1 MEISAWLTW
10 VQGLHLSSRRPVTRV
25 PPRPPTDL
33 RVTMEA
39 VLLMSA
45 CTQGYNNTVW
55 RSH

>member
-1 MEISAWLTW
+1 MEISASLTW
-10 VQGLHLSSRRPVTRV
+10 VLGLHLSSRRPVTRV